1 MKIYF
6 LADASMNS
14 TMNQSTLDLFSPPKS
29 KQHAQSLL
37 FGSGSEDQSSEDE
50 IAANGKSILFSPNKT
65 KRYLSTYFRVLTHV

>member
-1 MKIYF
+1 
-6 LADASMNS
+6 MNS

-50 IAANGKSILFSPNKT
+50 IAANGKSILFSPNKN
-65 KRYLSTYFRVLTHV
+65 KRYFSTSFRV